1 MAVPASGNPLS
12 LRSIMDELS
21 NSNYSGTTV
30 FTNISLRG
38 LSDGTVATINTS
50 NDAADRPD
58 GSAPHS
64 MREFYSYDHDVA
76 SGPVVPT
83 LSYSTGNIDEV
94 TITWDMATGNTKVYF
109 QLVSSEIGHED
120 IIAGDYD
127 DTSLEIGGDSFKTS
141 AGSTN
146 LLAGATTVDDDNED
160 MGTGNFPNKSIT
172 IKARGRAADHSY
184 SSFSSNLVAYVAP
197 GPTTGLAASSVSST
211 AMTIS
216 WTAPTG
222 GVRSTNGYRLYH
234 GTNSTWNNNAN
245 FDTAVNSS
253 VTSKTY
259 TGLSAGTTYYF
270 GVLTVGDGGDFGRT
284 ASMQNGSQATTG
296 GQQQKCFAAGTM
308 ITMWDGTYKPI
319 ERIQIGDK
327 VFNSR
332 GMEYVSEIK
341 SAVESNI
348 AQFIFSD
355 GTITTN
361 TKDHPYYVI
370 DKGWSSVIPTDHIST
385 EILKIGDICIKD
397 DDTQVSLVDII
408 DVSNELMTY
417 TFTTNSNTYYANN
430 ILVNSVIGNN

>member
-1 MAVPASGNPLS
+1 MAVPSSGELS

-83 LSYSTGNIDEV
+83 LSYSTGNIDLV

-127 DTSLEIGGDSFKTS
+127 DTTLEVGGDSFKTS
-141 AGSTN
+141 AGSTD
-146 LLAGATTVDDDNED
+146 LLAGATTVDDGNED
-160 MGTGNFPNKSIT
+160 MGTGNFANKSIT
-172 IKARGRAADHSY
+172 IKARGRAADNSY
-184 SSFSSNLVAYVAP
+184 SSFSSNLVAYTSP
-197 GPTTGLAASSVSST
+197 GPTTGLAASSVTNIS
-211 AMTIS
+211 MTIS
-216 WTAPTG
+216 WNAPQG

-270 GVLTVGDGGDFGRT
+270 GVITVGDGGDFGRT

-296 GQQQKCFAAGTM
+296 GFGVPSDIRLKTNIEPIGKSSTGIPIYIFN
-308 ITMWDGTYKPI
+308 YKNDLSTKYK
-319 ERIQIGDK
+319 G
-327 VFNSR
+327 V
-332 GMEYVSEIK
+332 
-341 SAVESNI
+341 I
-348 AQFIFSD
+348 AQDLLSMEITEPVGKKD
-355 GTITTN
+355 G
-361 TKDHPYYVI
+361 YY
-370 DKGWSSVIPTDHIST
+370 T
-385 EILKIGDICIKD
+385 
-397 DDTQVSLVDII
+397 VDYNKI
-408 DVSNELMTY
+408 DVDLE
-417 TFTTNSNTYYANN
+417 
-430 ILVNSVIGNN
+430 II